1 MQQNH
6 NNAVMPRDFEILFED
21 NHLLVVDKPALL
33 PTMGVQ
39 EGDDSLVNQAKEYLR
54 RKYNKPGNV
63 YLGVVSRLDE
73 FVSGVIVL
81 ARTSKA
87 ASRLTDQFRRRAVG
101 KYYLAIIP
109 DLPSL
114 PDAGELENR
123 LVKDESLHRMMAL
136 EKNAPAVPQE
146 KVAKLNFKTLG
157 CHNKQR
163 LLAVSLKTGRKHQ
176 IRVQLAAAGCPII
189 GDRKYESLASFKRG
203 IALHSHRLV
212 IEHPITKET
221 RSFQSDPPRFWR
233 IDRFGYDGTIADDLG
248 TG

>member
-1 MQQNH
+1 
-6 NNAVMPRDFEILFED
+6 MPRDFEILFED

-39 EGDDSLVNQAKEYLR
+39 EGDDSLVKQAKEYLR

-63 YLGVVSRLDE
+63 YLGVVSRLDS

-109 DLPSL
+109 DEPTL
-114 PDAGELENR
+114 PDAGELEDR
-123 LVKDESLHRMMAL
+123 LVKDESLHRMVVL
-136 EKNAPAVPQE
+136 KKNAPSAEQE
-146 KVAKLNFKTLG
+146 KVAKLDYRTLG
-157 CHNKQR
+157 RHNQQR

-189 GDRKYESLASFKRG
+189 GDRKYESPASFKKG

-212 IEHPITKET
+212 IEHPTTKET
-221 RSFQSDPPRFWR
+221 RSFQSDPPPFWR
-233 IDRFGYDGTIADDLG
+233 IDRFGYDGNVANDMGIG
-248 TG
+248 